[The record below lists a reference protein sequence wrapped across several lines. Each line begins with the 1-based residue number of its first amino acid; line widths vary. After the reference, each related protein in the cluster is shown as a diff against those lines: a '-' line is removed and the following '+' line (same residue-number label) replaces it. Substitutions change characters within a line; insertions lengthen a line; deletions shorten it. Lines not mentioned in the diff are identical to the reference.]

1 MVTDG
6 DDLKGMVTLH
16 EIKRVPRDQW
26 RSTRV
31 EDAMTKVDALHAVSP
46 DEDAY
51 AVLERMDGND
61 VNQIPVVR
69 GGHLVGIIAR
79 DSILHFIRTRSE
91 LGI

>member
-1 MVTDG
+1 
-6 DDLKGMVTLH
+6 
-16 EIKRVPRDQW
+16 
-26 RSTRV
+26 
-31 EDAMTKVDALHAVSP
+31 
-46 DEDAY
+46 
-51 AVLERMDGND
+51 MDGND